1 MKNSSILQSV
11 SITAVMLIASLVI
24 SSTSQAQTVN
34 TQGAEWGEYFKKY
47 NAKGT
52 IVVLDK
58 RTKDNK
64 SYVFNQK
71 RAAQR
76 YSPAS
81 TYKIPHSLFA
91 LDAGLVNNEFQVFP
105 WDGVER
111 GYSPHNQDQNLRSA
125 MRNSAIWVYDIFA
138 EQLGDEKATNY
149 LKKIAYGNTDVST
162 NEGSYWIDGKLAI
175 SAYEQIEFL
184 KKLYKNELPF
194 KVEHQLLVKDI
205 MVVQA
210 QKTWILRAKTGW
222 QGKHGW
228 WVGWV
233 EWPTGPVFFALNIDT
248 PERMKDVY
256 KRQAIVRDVLM
267 SIDALPSKNLATSK

>member
-1 MKNSSILQSV
+1 MFMNNV
-11 SITAVMLIASLVI
+11 SIIKSVIIIASLVI
-24 SSTSQAQTVN
+24 IPNSQAETEKSRS
-34 TQGAEWGEYFKKY
+34 TDLAKYFKKY
-47 NAKGT
+47 DAKGT

-58 RTKDNK
+58 RSNDNK
-64 SYVFNQK
+64 TYVYNQK
-71 RAAQR
+71 RAELR

-91 LDAGLVNNEFQVFP
+91 LDAGLVNDEFQVFP
-105 WDGVER
+105 WDGVKR
-111 GYSPHNQDQNLRSA
+111 SYSPHNQDQNLRSA
-125 MRNSAIWVYDIFA
+125 MRNSAVWVYDAFA
-138 EQLGDEKATNY
+138 EQLGDEKASHY
-149 LKKIAYGNTDVST
+149 LKKIAYGNADVRT
-162 NEGSYWIDGKLAI
+162 PKGSYWLAGKLAI

-184 KKLYKNELPF
+184 ESLYKNELPF
-194 KVEHQLLVKDI
+194 KLEHQLLVKDI
-205 MVVQA
+205 MVVEA
-210 QKTWILRAKTGW
+210 QKNWILRAKTGW

-267 SIDALPSKNLATSK
+267 SIGALPNKK

>member
-1 MKNSSILQSV
+1 MKKISIFQSV
-11 SITAVMLIASLVI
+11 VITAVMLIGSLVI
-24 SSTSQAQTVN
+24 SSAAQAKTFLEGEN
-34 TQGAEWGEYFKKY
+34 AHAALGEYFKKY

-58 RTKDNK
+58 RSKENK

-71 RAAQR
+71 RAKQR

-91 LDAGLVNNEFQVFP
+91 LDAGLVKDEFQVFP
-105 WDGVER
+105 WDGIKR

-125 MRNSAIWVYDIFA
+125 MRNSAVWVYDIFA
-138 EQLGDEKATNY
+138 EQLGEKKAGNY
-149 LKKIAYGNTDVST
+149 LKKVSYGNADPTT
-162 NEGSYWIDGKLAI
+162 AQGSYWIDGKLAI
-175 SAYEQIEFL
+175 SAHEQIEFL
-184 KKLYKNELPF
+184 ERLYKNELPF

-205 MVVQA
+205 MVVEA
-210 QKTWILRAKTGW
+210 QKKWILRAKTGW

-256 KRQAIVRDVLM
+256 KRQAIVRDILR
-267 SIDALPSKNLATSK
+267 SIGALPTNN